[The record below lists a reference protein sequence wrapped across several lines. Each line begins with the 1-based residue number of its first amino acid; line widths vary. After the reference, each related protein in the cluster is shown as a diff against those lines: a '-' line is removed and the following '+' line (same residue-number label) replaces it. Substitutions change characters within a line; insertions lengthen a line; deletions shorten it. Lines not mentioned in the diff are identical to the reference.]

1 VAGAGGLF
9 VMLTVLCANLVGEAL
24 EEAFDP
30 KGTR

>member
-1 VAGAGGLF
+1 
-9 VMLTVLCANLVGEAL
+9 MLTVLCANLVGEAL